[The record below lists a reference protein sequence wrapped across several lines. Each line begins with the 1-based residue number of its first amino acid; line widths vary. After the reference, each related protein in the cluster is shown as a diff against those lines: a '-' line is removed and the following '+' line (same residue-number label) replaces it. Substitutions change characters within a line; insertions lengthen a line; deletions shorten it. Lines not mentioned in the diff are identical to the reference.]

1 MEQNNLVAHS
11 QRNKIF
17 LQVLIPLIAVAIGFG
32 SGVYFQKSRA
42 DSPALQ
48 TIVNQDNGKPNGV
61 DFAIFWDAWN
71 LLHKNYVDKGNL
83 DTQKLVYGAIDGMV
97 NSIGDPYTVF
107 FPPKESKAFAEQI
120 QGSFGGVGI
129 ELGNREN
136 MLTVVAPIKGT
147 PAERAGILAGDRI
160 AKIDGISTE
169 GMKVEEAVNKIR
181 GPKGT
186 SVTLLIT
193 RESAKE
199 PQDYKLIREIIKI
212 PAVAWKMVD
221 GNVAY
226 LQVFIFNQNVDA
238 EFKKAADEISRSSA
252 TRIVLDLRNNPGGLL
267 DSAVNLS
274 GYFLDAGTI
283 VTTEKFG
290 NGLGNAFKTEPNG
303 KLKSYPLVILI
314 NKGSASASEIL
325 AGALHDQRQVTLVG
339 ETSFGKGSVQ
349 EVDELPKGSSLKIT
363 IAKWYTPNG
372 ASINE
377 NGIKPT
383 IEASRSD
390 EDIKNDR
397 DPQLDKALEIIKNL

>member
-1 MEQNNLVAHS
+1 MQNKFVLPSALIIALV
-11 QRNKIF
+11 
-17 LQVLIPLIAVAIGFG
+17 IGFG
-32 SGVYFQKSRA
+32 GGMYFQKSRA
-42 DSPALQ
+42 TTPALQ
-48 TIVNQDNGKPNGV
+48 AIVNQDGGKPDGV

-71 LLHKNYVDKGNL
+71 LLQKNYVDKSKL
-83 DTQKLVYGAIDGMV
+83 DTQKLVYGAIDGLV

-120 QGSFGGVGI
+120 KGAFGGVGI
-129 ELGNREN
+129 EIGNREN
-136 MLTVVAPIKGT
+136 VLTVIAPIKDS
-147 PAERAGILAGDRI
+147 PAERAGIRAGDKI
-160 AKIDGISTE
+160 TKIDGTSTE
-169 GMKVEEAVNKIR
+169 GISVEEAVGKIR
-181 GPKGT
+181 GTKGT
-186 SVTLLIT
+186 TVTLSIS
-193 RESAKE
+193 RESAKDLK
-199 PQDYKLIREIIKI
+199 DYKLTRDTIKI
-212 PAVAWKMVD
+212 PAVAWKMLD
-221 GNVAY
+221 GNVAH
-226 LQVFIFNQNVDA
+226 LQVYVFNQNVDD

-267 DSAVNLS
+267 DSAVSLS
-274 GYFLDAGTI
+274 SYFLDAGKV

-290 NGLGNAFKTEPNG
+290 NGLENAFKTEPNG

-349 EVDELPKGSSLKIT
+349 QIDELGKGSSLKIT

-372 ASINE
+372 VSINE

-383 IEASRSD
+383 VEVERSD
-390 EDIKNDR
+390 EDYEKER